1 MDNEKKNKVITQ
13 ILYKKYSNI
22 FRWLLFNDLYRLI
35 KATNGKL
42 KVSIGNTDVNAKF
55 VRDIHKRIFPMLE
68 KIDNVKCLRSVSID
82 DTSVGDKNGSETNL
96 NTILENNN
104 EKSLENNNEK
114 DYDFLEK
121 KESVPIESISYKVH
135 NVFVDSYDRNKNKW
149 ENINPFQFSM
159 GPSSIDLQNNS
170 DENTIGRVFSNVES
184 VSITRIVLPTLDSSG
199 NNISELYPYILL
211 NISELGNKTNGT
223 NKHLNNSYGQL
234 MSPILIGDFLHY
246 FFDDSETGYMTE
258 IFNPRIEI
266 SKLTFNFLDPNGV
279 IIEFP
284 SDDDTT
290 ENGNIF
296 CRIGIELHVKTLHK
310 SWSTNFINR
319 PVG

>member
-1 MDNEKKNKVITQ
+1 
-13 ILYKKYSNI
+13 
-22 FRWLLFNDLYRLI
+22 
-35 KATNGKL
+35 
-42 KVSIGNTDVNAKF
+42 
-55 VRDIHKRIFPMLE
+55 MLE